1 VIPAPAS
8 AIGALPPARPFVGP
22 EELAREAGFATL
34 VRLGANESAF
44 GPAPGARAAIAGEID
59 RVAYYGDPEAA
70 ELRAALTSRLA
81 CAPENLTFGAGIDDL
96 LGLLVRG
103 WLAPGD
109 VAVMTRGSYP
119 TFGFHALGYGARL
132 ETVDYRADG
141 TVDLAALAAAARRH
155 AARVV
160 YLADPDNPSGTS
172 AGHAAVAAFAA
183 QMPPET
189 LLVLDEAY
197 VEFADDAASRG
208 ARVVPNVAR
217 LRTFSKAYGL
227 AGARI
232 AYAIG
237 TPELR
242 AVLDRIRLHFGVGR
256 LAQVAALAAL
266 ADDAHL
272 ACVVAATVAGRAEYR
287 ALGARL
293 GLRTIASQTNFTCF
307 DLGSPERA
315 QAVVRDLLACGVFI
329 RKPGAPPLDG
339 HVRVTVGTP
348 AERATFAAAF
358 EAVLA

>member
-1 VIPAPAS
+1 MPAPA
-8 AIGALPPARPFVGP
+8 AATLALPTARPFVGP
-22 EELAREAGFATL
+22 EELARESGFASL

-44 GPAPGARAAIAGEID
+44 GPSPGARAAIVREID
-59 RVAYYGDPEAA
+59 RIAWYGDPEAA
-70 ELRAALTSRLA
+70 ELRAALGERLG
-81 CAPENLTFGAGIDDL
+81 CAPEHLTFGSGIDDL

-119 TFGFHALGYGARL
+119 TFAYHALGYGARL
-132 ETVDYRADG
+132 ETVDYRGDG
-141 TVDLAALAAAARRH
+141 TVDLPALAATARRH

-183 QMPPET
+183 QLPPET
-189 LLVLDEAY
+189 LLILDEAY
-197 VEFADDAASRG
+197 VEFADDAALRG
-208 ARVVPNVAR
+208 AAVIPNVAR

-232 AYAIG
+232 AYTLG
-237 TPELR
+237 VPELR

-256 LAQVAALAAL
+256 LSQAAALAAL

-272 ACVVAATVAGRAEYR
+272 AGVVAATVAGRAEYA
-287 ALGARL
+287 ALGERL

-307 DLGSPERA
+307 DLGAPARA
-315 QAVVRDLLACGVFI
+315 QAAVRALLGRGIFI

-348 AERATFAAAF
+348 AERAAFATAF